1 MDNPE
6 QKVIEKI
13 LAGHPEDF
21 ASLVDRYKKRLFNYI
36 YRMISH
42 YDTALE
48 LTQDVFLK
56 AYASLDK
63 YDPSYRFSTWIF
75 RIATNTAIDHLRK
88 SRGYHTSIDQPL
100 KYNDEE
106 SLYIQLRD
114 PGDTPQ
120 ETLEQRETTTVIEK
134 AIARLPEKYKQLI
147 ILRHVNDCS
156 YGEISEITG
165 LPLGTVKNRIFR
177 AREALRLILEEQGD
191 LT

>member
-6 QKVIEKI
+6 QKIIEKI

-36 YRMISH
+36 YRMVNH
-42 YDTALE
+42 YDSALE
-48 LTQDVFLK
+48 LSQDVFLK

-75 RIATNTAIDHLRK
+75 RIATNTAIDYLRK
-88 SRGYHTSIDQPL
+88 CKGYYTSIDQPFQ
-100 KYNDEE
+100 YDDEDGF
-106 SLYIQLRD
+106 YIQLKD
-114 PGDTPQ
+114 EGDTPQ
-120 ETLEQRETTTVIEK
+120 EILEQKETTTKIEE
-134 AIARLPEKYKQLI
+134 AIGLLPEKYKQLI
-147 ILRHVNDCS
+147 ILRHMNDCS
-156 YGEISEITG
+156 YGEISEMTG

-177 AREALRLILEEQGD
+177 AREALRHILEEQGD